1 MGGDRSDRA
10 PGSGWRALGAAVC
23 LAAVVAA
30 RAGEGHAA
38 QGHSRGHE
46 AGLFLGVTDVDD
58 RLRPTLGVDYE
69 FRIGPRWGVGAIADW
84 AFGGEGREFVLAAAG
99 YLHLGPAL
107 RLQLAP
113 GIQRDKAER
122 EIEGVLRLG
131 IAYWIGVDERWS
143 VAPTVALDRVG
154 GETIGVYGV
163 TGGYRF

>member
-1 MGGDRSDRA
+1 MGRQG
-10 PGSGWRALGAAVC
+10 GAGCRHPRRHAVAAAGC
-23 LAAVVAA
+23 LAWTLAA
-30 RAGEGHAA
+30 QAGEDHA
-38 QGHSRGHE
+38 GPPHTRGHE

-69 FRIGPRWGVGAIADW
+69 FRIGPRWGIGAIADW

-122 EIEGVLRLG
+122 EIEGVVRLG
-131 IAYWIGVDERWS
+131 IAYGIELGERWS
-143 VAPTVALDRVG
+143 VAPTMALDRVG

-163 TGGYRF
+163 TAGYRF